1 MNDRIKR
8 QVLSLLAPAPDCP
21 EKNEIADELTQNLTE
36 KYNDLVAQGRDP
48 DDAYREVLSG
58 IGDVNEIITLLRDV
72 AAQRSAQTAEN
83 AGQVDDPF
91 AGFEDRVRNWS
102 DQLARS
108 IEEPMRNMANNIESA
123 ARQLEHNMKRSGRG
137 YHYDT
142 TYEADGI
149 EELLIEMKSGDL
161 KVRPSRDEHIHIT
174 ERSRA
179 ALNDDQRVC
188 VERNGDCLRISQ
200 GRSYVGFVWFGFGV
214 ISSDI
219 ELEIPARLWR
229 SITATG
235 VAEVEIEDLKCRAL
249 GIKSTSGD
257 IDIQNVESETLVLD
271 SISGDIDMTGNVD
284 NLDIHT
290 KSGDVD
296 LKDMVV
302 TNLSVDQISGDMTFS
317 GAVLSAALKSKSGD
331 TTLRTHSLPRS
342 LSVDSISGDVRI
354 FLPENDG
361 FSVQY
366 KRVSGDFK
374 SDFSLMTSLNSRK
387 GLAVYKNGAEPPYMI
402 STASGDIRVMRG
414 S

>member
-1 MNDRIKR
+1 MNDRIRR
-8 QVLSLLAPAPDCP
+8 QVLSLLAPAPECP
-21 EKNEIADELTQNLTE
+21 EKDEIADELIQNLTE
-36 KYNDLVAQGRDP
+36 KYEDLVAQGRDP

-58 IGDVNEIITLLRDV
+58 IGDVGEIIALLRDIS
-72 AAQRSAQTAEN
+72 AQRSADAAADAETEDN
-83 AGQVDDPF
+83 AF
-91 AGFEDRVRNWS
+91 AGFEDRMRNWS

-108 IEEPMRNMANNIESA
+108 IEKPMRDMANDIESA
-123 ARQLEHNMKRSGRG
+123 ARQLQHNIKRSGRG
-137 YHYDT
+137 YHYAT

-149 EELLIEMKSGDL
+149 EELFIEMKSGDL
-161 KVRPSRDEHIHIT
+161 SIRPSCDQYIHIT

-179 ALNDDQRVC
+179 ALNDDQRVS
-188 VERNGDCLRISQ
+188 VERNSDCLRIAQ

-219 ELEIPARLWR
+219 EIEIPVRLWR

-235 VAEVEIEDLKCRAL
+235 VAEVEIEDLQCRSL

-257 IDIQNVESETLVLD
+257 IDLQNVECETLILD
-271 SISGDIDMTGNVD
+271 SISGDIDMTGDVGS
-284 NLDIHT
+284 LDIRT

-296 LKDMVV
+296 LKGMVV
-302 TNLSVDQISGDMTFS
+302 TNLSVDQISGDLTFS
-317 GAVLSAALKSKSGD
+317 GAVLSAMLKSKSGD

-342 LSVDSISGDVRI
+342 LSIDSISGDVRV

-402 STASGDIRVMRG
+402 STVSGDIRVMRG